1 MSAPATEHERLQA
14 IAQEAGERLEGAHP
28 TEILRWAAEEFGDTL
43 CVTSSMADGVVA
55 HLASSVQSGIPV
67 IFLDTGYHF
76 AETIGTRDAI
86 AATLPVDVITVHPRQ
101 TVAEQDAEY
110 GAKLHD
116 RDPDLCC
123 AMRKVEPLK
132 RALAP
137 YHAWISGIRRDESE
151 SRKNT
156 KVVDWDPKRGL
167 VKISPLAGWTQE
179 QVDQYAAENG
189 VLINPLVEV
198 GYASIGCA
206 PCTRPVAE
214 GEDARAGRWAGRSKT
229 ECGLHV

>member
-1 MSAPATEHERLQA
+1 VSAPATEHARLESVA
-14 IAQEAGERLEGAHP
+14 REANARLEGADP
-28 TEILRWAAEEFGDTL
+28 RDIIRWAAAEFGDTL
-43 CVTSSMADGVVA
+43 CVTSSMADAVVA
-55 HLASSVQSGIPV
+55 HLVSSERPGIPV

-86 AATLPVDVITVHPRQ
+86 AATLPIDVITVHPKQ
-101 TVAEQDAEY
+101 TVAQQDAEY
-110 GAKLHD
+110 GPKLHD
-116 RDPDLCC
+116 RDPDRCC

-137 YHAWISGIRRDESE
+137 YQGWISGIRRDESE
-151 SRKNT
+151 SRRNT
-156 KVVDWDPKRGL
+156 PVVAWDVRRGL
-167 VKISPLAGWTQE
+167 VKISPLAAWTQDD
-179 QVDQYAAENG
+179 VDAYIAEHG
-189 VLINPLVEV
+189 ILVNPLADA

-206 PCTRPVAE
+206 PCTRAVAP

>member
-14 IAQEAGERLEGAHP
+14 IAQEAGERLEGADP
-28 TEILRWAAEEFGDTL
+28 SDIVRWAAEEFGDTL

-55 HLASSVQSGIPV
+55 HLVSAVQPGIPV

-110 GAKLHD
+110 GPKLHD

-123 AMRKVEPLK
+123 AMRKVEPLR

-151 SRKNT
+151 SRANT

-189 VLINPLVEV
+189 VLINPLVDI
-198 GYASIGCA
+198 GYASIGCE

-214 GEDARAGRWAGRSKT
+214 GEDARAGRWAGRTKT